1 MGEVR
6 VTARL
11 LGPLGSELVEFIADT
26 GATFIVLPR
35 PIADRLGLIALRD
48 DPVRLAGGARVTYPR
63 AEVRLELDGQT
74 ITTPCWIAPGGEA
87 LLGVVAL
94 ESLLLQVDPV
104 GRRLVPT
111 EGLAG

>member
-1 MGEVR
+1 MGTVR
-6 VTARL
+6 VQARVSD
-11 LGPLGSELVEFIADT
+11 PFGSLPVDFIADT
-26 GATFIVLPR
+26 GATFIILPR
-35 PIADRLGLIALRD
+35 PIADRLGLIPLRD
-48 DPVRLAGGARVTYPR
+48 DPVRLAGGGRVTYPR
-63 AEVRLELDGQT
+63 AEVRLELDGQV